1 MCRVL
6 RTEHYAPCPMS
17 HASNLMSQALRTE
30 HHAPWA
36 MHACKSSLVL
46 KISPK
51 LASGLVPRYGP
62 LIVPCL
68 VKCLQLDF
76 RIIKRFI
83 ICFLNNELN
92 DNDYYYLYYYFV
104 LYSNLAY
111 KTQLLAFFVISQKR
125 QIWYYIFI
133 PTN

>member
-1 MCRVL
+1 MLYVPS
-6 RTEHYAPCPMS
+6 TEPLAPCTKPITPCTKPYAPS
-17 HASNLMSQALRTE
+17 TE
-30 HHAPWA
+30 PLAPWA

-46 KISPK
+46 KISLK

-68 VKCLQLDF
+68 VKDVQFDF

-111 KTQLLAFFVISQKR
+111 KTRLLAFFVISQKR
-125 QIWYYIFI
+125 
-133 PTN
+133 

>member
-6 RTEHYAPCPMS
+6 ITEYYAPCPMS
-17 HASNLMSQALRTE
+17 QAIRTE
-30 HHAPWA
+30 PLAPCT

-68 VKCLQLDF
+68 VKDVQFDF

-83 ICFLNNELN
+83 ICFLNIELN

-111 KTQLLAFFVISQKR
+111 KMRLLAFFVISQKR